1 MRTSWKERKDGRNGR
16 MPFRSSVLLFRHLNP
31 LLRSNTCI
39 AEKADTMNDDEKYLF
54 DLTGYLIIENALTP
68 EDVARCNAA
77 IDHHIDQ
84 LKE

>member
-1 MRTSWKERKDGRNGR
+1 LEGEEGWKKRKNAFSFLR
-16 MPFRSSVLLFRHLNP
+16 PSVSASQSI
-31 LLRSNTCI
+31 LRSNTCI

>member
-1 MRTSWKERKDGRNGR
+1 
-16 MPFRSSVLLFRHLNP
+16 
-31 LLRSNTCI
+31 
-39 AEKADTMNDDEKYLF
+39 MNDDEKYLF